1 MKSLTTSKTSF
12 TNHRGPLCRFCHRP
26 MRLDGAAPHEQYPEV
41 EIHVYQCNC
50 GGLVVA
56 AVAGG
61 KSQLN

>member
-1 MKSLTTSKTSF
+1 
-12 TNHRGPLCRFCHRP
+12 
-26 MRLDGAAPHEQYPEV
+26 MRLDGAAPHEQYPDV